1 MLTPT
6 FNKTITVLNKLAA
19 KDSAT
24 GKDVWYKTVLTD
36 CSFMGDVVRNATG
49 NTVGVGN
56 AYVCRI
62 PKNDNYLPYSEW
74 RNNRDGH
81 FTLNVGDY
89 VFLGTLAETEI
100 PTPNTIQAIYQAHK
114 DTAFVIKAFS
124 DNTGTIGM
132 LQHYRV
138 DGV

>member
-6 FNKTITVLNKLAA
+6 FNKTITVLNKLSA

-24 GKDVWYKTVLTD
+24 GKDVWYKTVLTE
-36 CSFMGDVVRNATG
+36 CSFMGSVLRNATG
-49 NTVGVGN
+49 NTVSVGN

-74 RNNRDGH
+74 RNDRDGH

-100 PTPNTIQAIYQAHK
+100 PTPNTIQSIYQAHK
-114 DTAFVIKAFS
+114 DTAFAIKAFS